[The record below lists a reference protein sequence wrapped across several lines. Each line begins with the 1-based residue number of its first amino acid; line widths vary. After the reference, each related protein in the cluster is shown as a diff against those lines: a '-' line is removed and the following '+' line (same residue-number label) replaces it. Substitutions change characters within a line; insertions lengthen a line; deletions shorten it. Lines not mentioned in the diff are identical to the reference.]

1 MQTFG
6 IATDAERAAL
16 APMISHTF
24 GFPAADAPSWFERAG
39 YENLRAH
46 REGGLAGGLIVV
58 PMGQYFGG
66 RSVPMTGVAGVGV
79 APEHRGRGAGTR
91 MMRALVRELYDAG
104 VALSALYPATV
115 PLYQRAG
122 YERAGARYVT
132 AVRPHDLS
140 PAHDPALTVSHVE
153 ALGDD
158 AMRALYARFARDRD
172 GWLDRGPYLWR
183 RLARPHKGEPR
194 AHAIHGPD
202 GLEGYAVILHGVT
215 DGHDTEVTV
224 SDLVAVT
231 PRAMREAF
239 ALLAGYRS
247 LAREV
252 RWYGAPHDAFTQSLR
267 ERFHTVKLADFW
279 MLRLCHVERALA
291 SRGYN
296 PSLRGALTLHVTD
309 DVIAENSGAFRLEV
323 DGGEGRVMRAAGDGI
338 AVDVR
343 ALAAMYTGLRRASS
357 LARDGLAHGDA
368 GALALA
374 DALFASEGPAMS
386 DGF

>member
-1 MQTFG
+1 METFG

-24 GFPAADAPSWFERAG
+24 GFPAADAPAWFERAG
-39 YENLRAH
+39 YENLRAL

-91 MMRALVRELYDAG
+91 MMRAL
-104 VALSALYPATV
+104 
-115 PLYQRAG
+115 
-122 YERAGARYVT
+122 
-132 AVRPHDLS
+132 
-140 PAHDPALTVSHVE
+140 
-153 ALGDD
+153 
-158 AMRALYARFARDRD
+158 
-172 GWLDRGPYLWR
+172 
-183 RLARPHKGEPR
+183 
-194 AHAIHGPD
+194 
-202 GLEGYAVILHGVT
+202 
-215 DGHDTEVTV
+215 
-224 SDLVAVT
+224 
-231 PRAMREAF
+231 
-239 ALLAGYRS
+239 
-247 LAREV
+247 
-252 RWYGAPHDAFTQSLR
+252 
-267 ERFHTVKLADFW
+267 
-279 MLRLCHVERALA
+279 A

-296 PSLRGALTLHVTD
+296 RSLRGALTLHVTD

-323 DGGEGRVMRAAGDGI
+323 EGGEGRVTRAAGDGL

-343 ALAAMYTGLRRASS
+343 ALATMYTGFRRASS

-368 GALALA
+368 SALALA